1 MQLRPPYQCED
12 DRCTKAHRRKFP
24 ERIIEFCSRRTVPG
38 CECPIF
44 IAVTPEVGS
53 EADDCFEIVRRK
65 TQQEGGRIQ
74 YGWAIWEWPRVFID
88 GQSITRF
95 TNRRRVSRGKN
106 LTPCQRKSRQR
117 LFLPDDSATYD
128 FQNEGFRRDN
138 RRIALSEDSD
148 IDELFKAAKKRSEF
162 YNELPG
168 VGKIAISEWEAKKLE
183 KIERRLA
190 RATELLAQKY
200 GAH

>member
-1 MQLRPPYQCED
+1 MYE
-12 DRCTKAHRRKFP
+12 CTP
-24 ERIIEFCSRRTVPG
+24 EEISEKTLELCRSIVPG
-38 CECPIF
+38 CESPIF
-44 IAVTPEVGS
+44 IDVTPEVGS

-74 YGWAIWEWPRVFID
+74 YGWAIWEWPRVFIEAEHHAVYEPPS
-88 GQSITRF
+88 GQPWRD
-95 TNRRRVSRGKN
+95 

-117 LFLPDDSATYD
+117 LFLTDDSATYD

-138 RRIALSEDSD
+138 RRIALSEDSN

-200 GAH
+200 GAQ

>member
-1 MQLRPPYQCED
+1 MYER
-12 DRCTKAHRRKFP
+12 TP
-24 ERIIEFCSRRTVPG
+24 EEISEKTLELCRSIVPG
-38 CECPIF
+38 CESPIF
-44 IAVTPEVGS
+44 IDITPEVGS

-65 TQQEGGRIQ
+65 TQHESGRIQ
-74 YGWAIWEWPRVFID
+74 YGWAIWEWPRVFIEAEHHAVYEPPS
-88 GQSITRF
+88 GQPWQD
-95 TNRRRVSRGKN
+95 
-106 LTPCQRKSRQR
+106 LTPCRRKSRQR

-138 RRIALSEDSD
+138 RRIALSDDSD

-200 GAH
+200 GAQ